1 MAGAPRCQ
9 ITLPCLGIL
18 MMLGTIPLSAQQR
31 GTVRVDDE
39 THSFIAGT
47 CGLLGPQ
54 MALAGGT
61 DDDGNL
67 ILIEMETQA
76 VNIMI
81 VYLESGRGSRTL
93 TARYDTEAGDDPT
106 SSREP
111 APELSVQLDGSPL
124 TASGTFVDTL
134 TREKHAVDISVDCTG

>member
-1 MAGAPRCQ
+1 
-9 ITLPCLGIL
+9 
-18 MMLGTIPLSAQQR
+18 MMLGTIPLSAQQQ
-31 GTVRVDDE
+31 GTVRVGDE

-76 VNIMI
+76 VNITI

-93 TARYDTEAGDDPT
+93 TAQYDTEAGGNPT
-106 SSREP
+106 SREP

-124 TASGTFVDTL
+124 TASGIFTDTV